1 MSAKKVFEI
10 MDDFKVSGFNPFELP
25 KDFDYGQVSGAENE
39 EKVDSSAATQQQGVQ
54 IDNNYSSSNADKD
67 FKASSDDRESAI
79 KAREEAQQAL
89 EAASSP
95 EEVESAQKSIEQAEK
110 MLEKAEL
117 AMGNANSDS
126 ILRSIDGWS

>member
-1 MSAKKVFEI
+1 

-25 KDFDYGQVSGAENE
+25 KQIDYGNVSGIENE
-39 EKVDSSAATQQQGVQ
+39 EKVESSAATQQQGVQ

-67 FKASSDDRESAI
+67 FKSSNDDRNSAI

-95 EEVESAQKSIEQAEK
+95 EEVEIAQKAIEQAEK
-110 MLEKAEL
+110 MLENAEL

-126 ILRSIDGWS
+126 ILRTIDGWS